1 MKPFMF
7 RIAYWSIITFLV
19 LTFLSACDLFKPE
32 DEPEDKGSVA
42 GYVYSMA
49 KSPLQGVTV
58 TIGTNNTV
66 TDADGH
72 FHLTDVQAGNYV
84 LVNFKKTSYIG
95 TQKIVAVTRDNT
107 TNTSC
112 TMFEASHTNLNSTVP
127 NILSSNGAE
136 ISIPANAFV
145 ANGVPFTGSV
155 YAEYLYFD
163 PGNSVNLD
171 AFPGNF
177 SGVQTDGTEVMFET
191 YGFINASFYDA
202 ANTNIKLSL
211 ASGVSA
217 LITVPIPLQ
226 LQSNAPQDIPMWY
239 YNESTGKWMEEGAAT
254 KVGNTYQ
261 GSVSHFTW
269 WNFDAKIPVNRQ
281 AFLTGKVVMNDA
293 NNTPVADAMVVCSG
307 VSYFGNTGAVTDANG
322 NFSIIVQANSQV
334 RIQAFEGE
342 NISNPSSPINS
353 PAPGVTSN
361 IGNVVLNESSVI
373 KGTVVDENN
382 VPFTNV
388 LGKVFE
394 MNPPSDLDIFDVEI
408 NPDETGHFYFLANNF
423 DPGDEFTFI
432 INLFTGN
439 GPYSYS
445 APITI
450 TIPQNGQ
457 AVNLGNVVIPGLAQ
471 IRATA
476 MDMDG
481 NVLEDMAGSGRF
493 FRTGE
498 PNEGAQIAVY
508 CMPGGEIVLV
518 GPPNASLE
526 NMNGELWIQGHR
538 YTCMAM
544 TLNFPGSEQTNNI
557 GNVYFLP

>member
-1 MKPFMF
+1 MKPFVF

-19 LTFLSACDLFKPE
+19 LFLLSACDLLKPE

-58 TIGTNNTV
+58 TIGTNSTV

-72 FHLTDVQAGNYV
+72 FHLADVQVGNYV

-95 TQKIVAVTRDNT
+95 TQKIVAVTKDYT

-112 TMFEASHTNLNSTVP
+112 TIFPASYANLNSAVP
-127 NILSSNGAE
+127 NTLSSNGAQ
-136 ISIPANAFV
+136 ISLPANAFV

-155 YAEYLYFD
+155 YAEYMYFD
-163 PGNSVNLD
+163 PANSVNLD

-202 ANTNIKLSL
+202 SNTNTKLSL

-217 LITVPIPLQ
+217 LLTVPIPWQ
-226 LQSNAPQDIPMWY
+226 LQVNAPLSMPMWY

-261 GSVSHFTW
+261 GSVSHFSW
-269 WNFDAKIPVNRQ
+269 WNFDIKIPANRQ

-307 VSYFGNTGAVTDANG
+307 VSYFGNTGAVTDSNG
-322 NFSIIVQANSQV
+322 NFSIIVEANSQV

-342 NISNPSSPINS
+342 NLSNPSSPINT
-353 PAPGVTSN
+353 PAPGGTSN
-361 IGNVVLNESSVI
+361 IGNIVLNESSVI
-373 KGTVVDENN
+373 KGTVVNENYE
-382 VPFTNV
+382 PFING

-408 NPDETGHFYFLANNF
+408 NPDESGHFYFLANNF
-423 DPGDEFTFI
+423 NPGYEFTFI

-439 GPYSYS
+439 APFTFSY
-445 APITI
+445 PITV

-457 AVNLGNVVIPGLAQ
+457 AVNLGTVVIPRPAQ
-471 IRATA
+471 IRAVA
-476 MDMDG
+476 RDLDG
-481 NVLEDMAGSGRF
+481 NLLDDMGATGRF
-493 FRTGE
+493 FRTGDT
-498 PNEGAQIAVY
+498 NEGAQIAVY
-508 CMPGGEIVLV
+508 CTGYGEIVMV

-544 TLNFPGSEQTNNI
+544 TLNFPGPEQTNNI
-557 GNVYFLP
+557 GTVYFIP